1 MNFKILHENP
11 LFTVSAWSCLLLNI
25 TQSSCQFPSE
35 MILSETSIAG
45 HVPGVLFGSIR
56 TINHEPLQSDIAQ
69 SRYTQFREI
78 FRLSILLAFLSSST
92 QAMTTRSNTV
102 TQKTMW
108 MNPLRSLTSFVSLP
122 PTPTIVSSSLV
133 FLSNRYCVLHLFL
146 ILITS
151 STAFLACS

>member
-1 MNFKILHENP
+1 
-11 LFTVSAWSCLLLNI
+11 
-25 TQSSCQFPSE
+25 
-35 MILSETSIAG
+35 
-45 HVPGVLFGSIR
+45 
-56 TINHEPLQSDIAQ
+56 
-69 SRYTQFREI
+69 
-78 FRLSILLAFLSSST
+78 
-92 QAMTTRSNTV
+92 
-102 TQKTMW
+102 